1 LENLK
6 NPPLVRH
13 RGQIASPVRAWKR
26 QVQSESLGKMILS
39 LFKNGEVLD
48 FDDIAALLYSKYG
61 FIFDVIPLSEFLTR
75 LARSR
80 KLRSIGKH
88 IYSLSHPQIRKKGM
102 KPENERAT

>member
-1 LENLK
+1 MENLK

-13 RGQIASPVRAWKR
+13 RGQISSPVRTWKR
-26 QVQSESLGKMILS
+26 QLQSESLGKMILS
-39 LFKNGEVLD
+39 LFKKDEVLD

-61 FIFDVIPLSEFLTR
+61 FVFDVAPLEERLTR

-80 KLRSIGKH
+80 KLRSLGKH
-88 IYSLSHPQIRKKGM
+88 IYSLSQPQIRKKGM